1 MIRRIV
7 ALPISGTT
15 LAATH
20 HAPASRA
27 RDGRPAVGLVL
38 FNAGPAPRAGNS
50 DLSVHLAD
58 AVARN
63 GIDCFRVD
71 LPGLGDSRG
80 AVPALVVEYGRE
92 VLEGR
97 NDAAATEALD
107 ELASRFGVASF
118 ILGGLCA
125 GATTSIRVASGGH
138 PRVAGLVLLEP
149 NFRFAWG
156 SERRRAEKKAA
167 QQSSEHGSN
176 QRGSWRD
183 RAARRLLKSVRR
195 ARKLDDLWRSTA
207 NRGRVRGLPD
217 DVDHALIDR
226 WVSVIHA
233 DVPTLLFNAAGKATH
248 ELCDAVLRFVPPRH
262 RLSVRD
268 VPIFRTNHLLTAGE
282 GRSIILAE
290 TLRWVAD
297 EFRGSAPIAPRATSH
312 TGVKPNGAVR
322 AALHDAPE

>member
-20 HAPASRA
+20 HAPASRMRA
-27 RDGRPAVGLVL
+27 GRPAVGLVL

-63 GIDCFRVD
+63 GMDCFRVD
-71 LPGLGDSRG
+71 LPGLGDSCG
-80 AVPALVVEYGRE
+80 AVPTLVVEYGRE
-92 VLEGR
+92 ALEGR
-97 NDAAATEALD
+97 NDAVATETLD
-107 ELASRFGVASF
+107 HLASRFGMTSF

-125 GATTSIRVASGGH
+125 GATTSVRLAADGRSRI
-138 PRVAGLVLLEP
+138 AGLVLLEP

-167 QQSSEHGSN
+167 QGAAERGSN
-176 QRGSWRD
+176 GSRSWRD
-183 RAARRLLKSVRR
+183 RAASRLLKSVRR
-195 ARKLDDLWRSTA
+195 ARKLDDLWRSA
-207 NRGRVRGLPD
+207 VNRGRVRGLPD
-217 DVDHALIDR
+217 DVDHAMIDR
-226 WVSVIHA
+226 WVGVIRA
-233 DVPTLLFNAAGKATH
+233 EVPTLLFNAAGKATH

-262 RLSVRD
+262 RQSVRD
-268 VPIFRTNHLLTAGE
+268 VPIFRTNHLLTAGD

-290 TLRWVAD
+290 TLRWIAD
-297 EFRGSAPIAPRATSH
+297 EFEGGTTDPHRNGSHATATPS
-312 TGVKPNGAVR
+312 GEVR
-322 AALHDAPE
+322 TALRDSPD